1 MIYSFTRVQY
11 LISRTVGYQAAEP
24 NNVTEENCDTFEMFR
39 QCCYFPALQTDII
52 IVVKNS
58 YNKQL
63 EFVSLSVSDH
73 RSVCLLLTITLL
85 LFMSLT
91 IDVGRKSWKAFSV
104 FIFSASNS
112 LTFSIT
118 SLAKTW
124 FICSQFK
131 RSASKILQSYPDH
144 RESILDKKIEDQ
156 SDKTDKRQDGDT
168 DHFLLIC
175 CIQFILGYAPEM

>member
-1 MIYSFTRVQY
+1 MDVGGELRLIVAINSNWGTATVEWFSILVIYSFTRVQY

-73 RSVCLLLTITLL
+73 RSVCLLLSLTITLL

-124 FICSQFK
+124 LFA
-131 RSASKILQSYPDH
+131 ASLKGLHQRFCNLTLITERAFLT
-144 RESILDKKIEDQ
+144 KK
-156 SDKTDKRQDGDT
+156 
-168 DHFLLIC
+168 
-175 CIQFILGYAPEM
+175 

>member
-63 EFVSLSVSDH
+63 EFVSLNVCDH
-73 RSVCLLLTITLL
+73 SSVCLLLSLTITLL

-91 IDVGRKSWKAFSV
+91 IDVGRKS
-104 FIFSASNS
+104 
-112 LTFSIT
+112 
-118 SLAKTW
+118 
-124 FICSQFK
+124 
-131 RSASKILQSYPDH
+131 
-144 RESILDKKIEDQ
+144 
-156 SDKTDKRQDGDT
+156 
-168 DHFLLIC
+168 
-175 CIQFILGYAPEM
+175 